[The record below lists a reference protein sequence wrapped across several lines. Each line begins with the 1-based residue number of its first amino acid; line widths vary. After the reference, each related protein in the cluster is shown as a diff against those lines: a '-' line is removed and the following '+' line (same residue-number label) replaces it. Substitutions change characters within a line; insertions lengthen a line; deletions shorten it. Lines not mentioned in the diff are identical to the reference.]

1 METSALWELAL
12 LVVCLVLSAFFSSS
26 ETAFIALPRARLMH
40 LVNIG
45 RPRARLVAR
54 LIEHPER
61 LLATVLLSNN
71 LVNTAAAALGT
82 AIALKLLGNRF
93 GEGVAVLAATVV
105 VTTLLLIFSETLP
118 KTIAWSRPETL
129 TFAYARPLRAVQF
142 ALSPGVWLLGLITD
156 AFTKVLGIRGS
167 ESEVGEGE
175 IRALIEAGARS
186 GAVERT
192 EAELLDKVFRFGD
205 QQVQEIMTPR
215 TEIVWVEEGT
225 TLERFLGLYGAHSHT
240 RFPVHK
246 RGDMENVLGSL
257 SSKDVLIAMGQ
268 EREGRKLGMG
278 DIVTGLE
285 LRAAHFVPET
295 KGVADT
301 FAEMQQGGYGLTL
314 AVDEF
319 GGIAGLVTMKQ
330 MLEVIVGQVEEGAE
344 RQAEYTTVDDNT
356 FQVNAGMSILQ
367 ARERLNLDLP
377 DGEYQTVAG
386 FILDRLGY
394 IPEVGE
400 IVEYADLKLTV
411 RRMNGVR
418 IEGVDVQRA
427 DGDAGDKEG
436 DGA

>member
-1 METSALWELAL
+1 MESSAIWELVL

-40 LVNIG
+40 LINIG
-45 RPRARLVAR
+45 RPRARLVGR
-54 LIEHPER
+54 LIEQPER

-118 KTIAWSRPETL
+118 KTIAWSRPEAL
-129 TFAYARPLRAVQF
+129 TFAYARPLRMVQF

-156 AFTKVLGIRGS
+156 AFTRMLGISGS

-175 IRALIEAGARS
+175 IRALIAAGARS
-186 GAVERT
+186 GTVEQT
-192 EAELLDKVFRFGD
+192 EAELLDRVFRFGD

-225 TLERFLGLYGAHSHT
+225 TLEQFLIRYGQHSHT
-240 RFPVHK
+240 RFPVHQE
-246 RGDMENVLGSL
+246 GDMENVLGAL
-257 SSKDVLIAMGQ
+257 SSKDVLIAMGK
-268 EREGRKLGMG
+268 ERDGVKLEMG
-278 DIVTGLE
+278 DSVTGLE

-295 KGVADT
+295 KSVADT

-330 MLEVIVGQVEEGAE
+330 MLEVIVGQVEEGAAPQE
-344 RQAEYTTVDDNT
+344 GYTAVDDNT
-356 FQVNAGMSILQ
+356 FQFNAGMSILQ
-367 ARERLNLDLP
+367 ARERLNLNLP
-377 DGEYQTVAG
+377 EGEYQTVAG
-386 FILDRLGY
+386 FILDQLGY

-400 IVEYADLKLTV
+400 IVEYESLKLTV
-411 RRMNGVR
+411 RGMNGVR
-418 IEGVDVQRA
+418 IELVEAQRA
-427 DGDAGDKEG
+427 AGAAEG
-436 DGA
+436 DGE